1 MKIGISIGD
10 LNGIGLEIVFKT
22 FLNTDLIIDNTVILF
37 ASSQAVSSY
46 LEKLSIE
53 HNYNSIEKIEDA
65 LVNKISI
72 LEIWKESIKL
82 KLGTP
87 SKATGKY
94 AVSSFMNAVKALKNN
109 KIDILVTAPID
120 KNTIQT
126 ETFYFPGHTDY
137 LKQELQG
144 SGMMLLMTD
153 SLRVGLVTDHLPIRQ
168 VADAINIESINT
180 KAKALH
186 KCLKQDFAIKKPKIA
201 ILGLNPHCGDGG
213 VIGSEDNEI
222 VIPAIKILQEQGI
235 NAFGPFPADSFFGS
249 NNYKNYDAIL
259 AMYHDQGLG
268 PFKTLSFGKGV
279 NYTAGLNKIRT
290 SPDHGTAYDI
300 AGKGIANAASFK
312 AADQTAIQV
321 FENRKS

>member
-10 LNGIGLEIVFKT
+10 LNGIGLEIIFKT
-22 FLNTDLIIDNTVILF
+22 FLDTDLLIDNTIILF

-46 LEKLSIE
+46 LEKLNIK
-53 HNYNSIEKIEDA
+53 HNHNSIETIEAA
-65 LVNKISI
+65 LINTINV
-72 LEIWKESIKL
+72 LEVWNEPIKL
-82 KLGTP
+82 NLGSP
-87 SKATGKY
+87 SKETGKY
-94 AVSSFMNAVKALKNN
+94 AVSSFINAVKALKNN

-126 ETFYFPGHTDY
+126 PTFYLPGHTDY

-168 VADAINIESINT
+168 VADAINIESIST

-186 KCLKQDFAIKKPKIA
+186 KCLKQDFAIKNPKIA
-201 ILGLNPHCGDGG
+201 VLGLNPHCGDGG
-213 VIGSEDNEI
+213 VIGSEEDEI
-222 VIPAIKILQEQGI
+222 VIPTIKKLQEQNI
-235 NAFGPFPADSFFGS
+235 NASGPFPADSFFGS
-249 NNYKNYDAIL
+249 NNYKKYDAIL
-259 AMYHDQGLG
+259 AMYHDQGLT

-279 NYTAGLNKIRT
+279 NYTAGLEKIRT

-300 AGKGIANAASFK
+300 AGKDIANPASFR
-312 AADQTAIQV
+312 AAVQTAIQV
-321 FENRKS
+321 FENRKD